1 VPTKRDYYEV
11 LGVERGTSA
20 DDLKKAYRKIALKSH
35 PDRNPGDKAAEE
47 RFKEASEAYQVLCDP
62 ERRAQYDR
70 FGHAAF
76 EQGAGFGG
84 FDFAAG
90 GFEEVF
96 GDIFGDFFGG
106 PRRGRSRTR
115 RGEDL
120 RYDLE
125 ISFEESVFGAE
136 KSVRVPRLVACEDCK
151 GSGSKNG
158 APRDTCSACRGSGQL
173 RFQQGLFSIAKTCGQ
188 CQGQGSVL
196 RDPCRKCGGGGAQRN
211 EQTLSVRIPAGVDT
225 GSRLKLRGEGEG
237 GRNGGPAGDLYVV
250 LHVREHPLFIREG
263 NDIVCDVPIG
273 FTQAALGSEIDVPTP
288 HGKVKMK
295 VPPGTQSGNVF
306 RLKGKGVPDVR
317 GYGHGDALVRVVVE
331 TPKKLNARQRELL
344 EEFARLSGEEYT
356 RSQGFPGQG
365 QGDVWLGD
373 GGEPI
378 ACRSDRRS

>member
-1 VPTKRDYYEV
+1 VAAKRDYYEV
-11 LGVERGTSA
+11 LGVERSA
-20 DDLKKAYRKIALKSH
+20 GSEEIKKAYRKIALKCH

-90 GFEEVF
+90 GFEDIF

-106 PRRGRSRTR
+106 RRGRSRGR

-125 ISFEESVFGAE
+125 IDFEEAVFGVE
-136 KSVRVPRLVACEDCK
+136 KTLRVPRLATCEDCK

-158 APRDTCSACRGSGQL
+158 TPRETCSACKGSGQL
-173 RFQQGLFSIAKTCGQ
+173 RYQQGLFSIAKACGQ

-196 RDPCRKCGGGGAQRN
+196 RDPCHGCRGAGMVRRQH
-211 EQTLSVRIPAGVDT
+211 TLSVRIPPGVDT
-225 GSRLKLRGEGEG
+225 GSRLKLRGEGETG
-237 GRNGGPAGDLYVV
+237 TSNAPPGDLYVV
-250 LHVREHPLFIREG
+250 LHVREHPLFTRDG
-263 NDIVCDVPIG
+263 NDVICEVPIG
-273 FTQAALGSEIDVPTP
+273 FTQAALGAEIDVPTP
-288 HGKVKMK
+288 HGKMRVKI
-295 VPPGTQSGNVF
+295 PAATQSGSVF

-317 GYGHGDALVRVVVE
+317 GYGHGDALVRVLIE
-331 TPKKLNARQRELL
+331 TPKKLSAKQRELL
-344 EEFARLSGEEYT
+344 EEFARISGEE
-356 RSQGFPGQG
+356 
-365 QGDVWLGD
+365 VH
-373 GGEPI
+373 PI
-378 ACRSDRRS
+378 AKGFFDKVKEMFG